1 MDILTVGVRGFYNC
15 LARDGSVYD
24 TTKYCWLQGRQV
36 WMYCTLYQKVE
47 RFRLDTL
54 YQAAV
59 RAGTFLI
66 NKVKNHETGKC
77 YFAVTREGKPVKIQ
91 RTIFSEVSISRRM
104 LQPRAHC

>member
-1 MDILTVGVRGFYNC
+1 M
-15 LARDGSVYD
+15 YD

-59 RAGTFLI
+59 RAGTFLM
-66 NKVKNHETGKC
+66 NKVKIPETGKC
-77 YFAVTREGKPVKIQ
+77 YFAVTREGNPIKIQ
-91 RTIFSEVSISRRM
+91 RTIFSEVSLCCRE
-104 LQPRAHC
+104 LQARVHC